1 MSELQMGKPIRLRG
15 TNIIPIEKVYL
26 SNYPLRKGYWLYG
39 SKEPVS
45 IVVCDAHGVRAL
57 AIQDPGMS
65 LTELNREVPG
75 LEAVL
80 EEITEVGE

>member
-1 MSELQMGKPIRLRG
+1 MSELRMGKPICLSG
-15 TNIIPIEKVYL
+15 TNIIPIEKVCL

-57 AIQDPGMS
+57 DIQAHGMS
-65 LTELNREVPG
+65 LTELIREVPG

-80 EEITEVGE
+80 AEYTAVGD

>member
-1 MSELQMGKPIRLRG
+1 MSELQMGKRVCVNG

-26 SNYPLRKGYWLYG
+26 SNYRLRKGYWLYG

-57 AIQDPGMS
+57 GIQARGLS
-65 LTELNREVPG
+65 LTELISKVPG

>member
-1 MSELQMGKPIRLRG
+1 MSELRVGKPICVNG
-15 TNIIPIEKVYL
+15 TNIIPIEQVYL
-26 SNYPLRKGYWLYG
+26 RNYPLRKGYWLYG

-57 AIQDPGMS
+57 DIQARGLS
-65 LTELNREVPG
+65 LTELIRKVPG

-80 EEITEVGE
+80 AEFTAAGD

>member
-1 MSELQMGKPIRLRG
+1 MSELRMDKPICVNG

-26 SNYPLRKGYWLYG
+26 GHYALRKGYWLYG

-45 IVVCDAHGVRAL
+45 IVVCDAHGLRAFDVQGRGL
-57 AIQDPGMS
+57 S
-65 LTELNREVPG
+65 LTELIGKVPG

-80 EEITEVGE
+80 AEFAAVGD

>member
-1 MSELQMGKPIRLRG
+1 MSELRMGEPICVNG

-26 SNYPLRKGYWLYG
+26 RNYALRKGYWLYG

-57 AIQDPGMS
+57 DVQAHGLS
-65 LTELNREVPG
+65 LTELIRKVPG

-80 EEITEVGE
+80 AEYTAVRD

>member
-1 MSELQMGKPIRLRG
+1 MSDLHMGKPISLNG

-26 SNYPLRKGYWLYG
+26 GKYALRKGYWLYG

-45 IVVCDAHGVRAL
+45 IVVCDAHGVKAFD
-57 AIQDPGMS
+57 IQAHGLS
-65 LTELNREVPG
+65 LTELISKVPG

-80 EEITEVGE
+80 AEFTAAPD

>member
-1 MSELQMGKPIRLRG
+1 MSELHMGKPIYLNG

-26 SNYPLRKGYWLYG
+26 GNYTFRKGYWLYG

-45 IVVCDAHGVRAL
+45 IVVCDTHGVRAL
-57 AIQDPGMS
+57 DIQAHGLS
-65 LTELNREVPG
+65 LTELIRKVPG

-80 EEITEVGE
+80 AEFTAVGD

>member
-1 MSELQMGKPIRLRG
+1 MSELGMGKPICVNG

-26 SNYPLRKGYWLYG
+26 RNYAFRTGYWLYG

-45 IVVCDAHGVRAL
+45 IVVCDAQGVRAL
-57 AIQDPGMS
+57 DMQAHELS
-65 LTELNREVPG
+65 LTELIRKVPG

-80 EEITEVGE
+80 EEFKAVGD

>member
-1 MSELQMGKPIRLRG
+1 MSELRMGKPIRLRG

-26 SNYPLRKGYWLYG
+26 SNYPLRKGYWVYG

-45 IVVCDAHGVRAL
+45 IVVCDVRGVRAL
-57 AIQDPGMS
+57 DIQAHGLS
-65 LTELNREVPG
+65 LTELIRKVPG

-80 EEITEVGE
+80 EEFTAVGG